1 MQIHA
6 PFKILAVVVASLA
19 LAACGSSSKSKSS
32 STGAPT
38 PKPTALAISI
48 SESGKK
54 ASFNVPTST
63 KGGVVDLTFHNQ
75 GKQPHSAQ
83 LALLDGNH
91 TAAQVL
97 KTLNASKGPPAWVH
111 LVGGAS
117 GVGPGQTG
125 TATVALAAGNYVVVD
140 FGGGPGGGN
149 GPPATKMFK
158 VTAGTAGPL
167 PSTATTVTATAPAK
181 DKYKWQINGPLRAG
195 SNRLTFVSKGGPDAV
210 HIIAAARLKGKVT
223 NAQIQ
228 KALKSNGP
236 PPPFVDQ
243 SSFVSTSV
251 LDRGRSEV
259 TSLALQKPGE
269 YVLFCPLTDR
279 DGGKSHDQEGLVT
292 RVTVK

>member
-1 MQIHA
+1 MQIPP
-6 PFKILAVVVASLA
+6 PFRILLVIAASLA
-19 LAACGSSSKSKSS
+19 LAACGSSSKDKKST
-32 STGAPT
+32 TGASA
-38 PKPTALAISI
+38 PKPSALAISI
-48 SESGKK
+48 SGSGKK
-54 ASFNVPTST
+54 ASFTAPASV
-63 KGGVVDLTFHNQ
+63 KGGVVELTFHNQ

-83 LALLDGNH
+83 LALLTGNH
-91 TAAQVL
+91 TPAELL

-125 TATVALAAGNYVVVD
+125 TATVALAAGNYIVVD
-140 FGGGPGGGN
+140 FGGGPGSGN
-149 GPPATKMFK
+149 GPPATKTFK
-158 VTAGTAGPL
+158 VTGGAAGPL
-167 PSTATTVTATAPAK
+167 PSTSTTVTATAPAK
-181 DKYKWQINGPLRAG
+181 DKYKWQINGPLKAG
-195 SNRLTFVSKGGPDAV
+195 ANRLTFVSKGGPDAV

-223 NAQIQ
+223 DAQIQ

-279 DGGKSHDQEGLVT
+279 DGGKSHDQEGLLT

>member
-1 MQIHA
+1 MQIH
-6 PFKILAVVVASLA
+6 PPLKILLVVVTSLA

-32 STGAPT
+32 STSTPT
-38 PKPTALAISI
+38 AKPTALAISV

-54 ASFNVPTST
+54 ANFTAPASIT
-63 KGGVVDLTFHNQ
+63 GGVVDLTFHNQ

-83 LALLDGNH
+83 LARLDGNH
-91 TAAQVL
+91 TPAEVL
-97 KTLNASKGPPAWVH
+97 KTLGAKKGPPAWVH

-117 GVGPGQTG
+117 GVAPGQTG
-125 TATVALAAGNYVVVD
+125 TATVALPAGNYVVVD

-149 GPPATKMFK
+149 GPPATKTFK
-158 VTAGTAGPL
+158 VTGGAAGPL
-167 PSTATTVTATAPAK
+167 PSTSTTVTATAPAK
-181 DKYKWQINGPLRAG
+181 DKYKWQINGPLQAG
-195 SNRLTFVSKGGPDAV
+195 SNRLTFVSKGGKDAI

-223 NAQIQ
+223 DAQIL

-251 LDRGRSEV
+251 VDGGKSEV

-269 YVLFCPLTDR
+269 YVVFCPLTDR
-279 DGGKSHDQEGLVT
+279 DGGKSHDQEGLLT